1 MSTKLREKQRRREAE
16 ERRRK
21 EQQRAARR
29 RNLVTTVIIIVVAAI
44 VVALIVNER
53 LAGNEPV
60 GVDESAASCG
70 DIQTFKDEGN
80 THVPDGS
87 QVQYGTTPP
96 TSGNHYAN
104 PADAGFYP
112 PASAAQVPI
121 ERFVHNLEHGQIVIW
136 YSPTA
141 PESVKNDLE
150 AYIKKQSGG
159 QRLALLG
166 VPYDQAP
173 APLTLTAW
181 THMQQCDRLSES
193 VIDAFR
199 QRYQGKGPE
208 QVGVPAFKE

>member
-1 MSTKLREKQRRREAE
+1 MSTKLKEKQRRREAE

-29 RNLVTTVIIIVVAAI
+29 RNLVTTIIIIVVAAI
-44 VVALIVNER
+44 VVALIVNQRMAEN
-53 LAGNEPV
+53 APV
-60 GVDESAASCG
+60 GVEEGGAGCG
-70 DIQTFKDEGN
+70 DIETFKQEGN
-80 THVPDGS
+80 QHVPDGS

-112 PASAAQVPI
+112 PAAAAQIPV

-141 PESVKNDLE
+141 PESVRNDLE
-150 AYIKKQSGG
+150 AYFRKQKGN
-159 QRLALLG
+159 QQIALLA
-166 VPYDQAP
+166 VPYDNAP

-181 THMQQCDRLSES
+181 THMQKCDRVSEDI
-193 VIDAFR
+193 IDSFR
-199 QRYQGKGPE
+199 DRYQGKGPE
-208 QVGVPAFKE
+208 QVGIPGFTP